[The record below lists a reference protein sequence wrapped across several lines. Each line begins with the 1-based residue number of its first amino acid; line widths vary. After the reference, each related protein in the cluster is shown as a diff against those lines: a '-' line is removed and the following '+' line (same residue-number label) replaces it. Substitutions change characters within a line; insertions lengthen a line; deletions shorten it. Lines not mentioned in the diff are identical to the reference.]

1 MYSKQ
6 LTKGC
11 SMERRKFLALSA
23 VTGLYV
29 LTGCNSSSTEVG
41 DTTERIAFYGDTL
54 ENRILEIDVQNMT
67 LRNEIPTIGETPYT
81 IGRAGNEDKL
91 YAITRGS
98 ESFDVIDMNSMEII
112 KTVAM
117 QHSPR
122 SCAFNEYNGL
132 QLISGKNKPMTSLI
146 DVKTDEIVAVVGRD
160 AEVDPLDFGGSNAT
174 GHPVWLNRDTFA
186 LLDREVRMIIL
197 YRVEGS
203 AAAWNVREISS
214 LPTPTAPHHFVGK
227 GADAMDNSI
236 RIDDVETDTFYV
248 VTEGASAAAP
258 GGSVAPQLL
267 KVQYAEGNLSLMGS
281 AALDHTLDEEGA
293 HHATSAPNG
302 NQIYMGS
309 SEGTMS
315 IINIETMNVVSTI
328 STGLG
333 CGHTTFVPQRN
344 LAVVTNHHDTF
355 ITVID
360 TATQEKIKDITVSTA
375 SINDTILQSHTS
387 FTDLNGDFFYAFA
400 SDNGKFYEVDL
411 SSLEV
416 TRTLQTGGTP
426 KQGCSLLHN
435 IQTGEYSRVP
445 NAY

>member
-1 MYSKQ
+1 
-6 LTKGC
+6 
-11 SMERRKFLALSA
+11 MERRKFLTLSG
-23 VTGLYV
+23 VTALYV
-29 LTGCNSSSTEVG
+29 LTGCNSSDNTTTAVIETPV
-41 DTTERIAFYGDTL
+41 TERLAFYGDTL
-54 ENRILEIDVQNMT
+54 HNRILEIDVQNMT

-146 DVKTDEIVAVVGRD
+146 DVKNDEIVAVVGRNTL
-160 AEVDPLDFGGSNAT
+160 VTPLDFGGSNAT
-174 GHPVWLNRDTFA
+174 GHPVWLSRDTFA
-186 LLDREVRMIIL
+186 LLDREVRKIIL
-197 YRVEGS
+197 YKVEGS
-203 AAAWNVREISS
+203 TGNWNAREISS
-214 LPTPTAPHHFVGK
+214 FPTPTAPHHFVGK

-236 RIDDVETDTFYV
+236 RIGDAETDTFYV
-248 VTEGASAAAP
+248 VTEGASEEAP

-267 KVQYAEGNLSLMGS
+267 KVKYTGASLTLMGS
-281 AALDHTLDEEGA
+281 AALEHTLDEEGA
-293 HHATSAPNG
+293 HHATSAPDG
-302 NQIYMGS
+302 RHIYMGS

-315 IINIETMNVVSTI
+315 IINIDNMQVVRRI
-328 STGLG
+328 SAGLG

-344 LAVVTNHHDTF
+344 LAIVTNHHDTF
-355 ITVID
+355 ITIID
-360 TATQEKIKDITVSTA
+360 TVTQQKITDITVSGG
-375 SINDTILQSHTS
+375 SINGTILQSHTS
-387 FTDLNGDFFYAFA
+387 FTDLSGNFFYAFA

-411 SSLEV
+411 NSLKV

-426 KQGCSLLHN
+426 KQGCTLLHTT
-435 IQTGEYSRVP
+435 QSGGYTRVP

>member
-1 MYSKQ
+1 
-6 LTKGC
+6 
-11 SMERRKFLALSA
+11 MERRKFLALSA
-23 VTGLYV
+23 VTAIYV
-29 LTGCNSSSTEVG
+29 LTGCNSSDSNTTTAV
-41 DTTERIAFYGDTL
+41 TERLAFYGDTL
-54 ENRILEIDVQNMT
+54 HNRILEIDVQNMT

-146 DVKTDEIVAVVGRD
+146 DVKNDGIVAVVGRNT
-160 AEVDPLDFGGSNAT
+160 EVSPLDFGGSNAT
-174 GHPVWLNRDTFA
+174 GHPVWLSRDTFA
-186 LLDREVRMIIL
+186 LLDREVRKIIL
-197 YRVEGS
+197 YRVDDSTGY
-203 AAAWNVREISS
+203 WNAREISS
-214 LPTPTAPHHFVGK
+214 LPTPTAAHHFVGK

-236 RIDDVETDTFYV
+236 RIGDAETDTFYV
-248 VTEGASAAAP
+248 VTEGASDAAP

-267 KVQYAEGNLSLMGS
+267 KVKYTGTSLTLMGS
-281 AALDHTLDEEGA
+281 AALEHTLDEEGA
-293 HHATSAPNG
+293 HHATFAPDG
-302 NQIYMGS
+302 RHIYMGS

-315 IINIETMNVVSTI
+315 IINIDNMQVIRRI
-328 STGLG
+328 SAGLG

-355 ITVID
+355 ITIID
-360 TATQEKIKDITVSTA
+360 TATQEKITDITVSGG
-375 SINDTILQSHTS
+375 SINGTILQSHTS
-387 FTDLNGDFFYAFA
+387 FTDLSGNFFYAFA
-400 SDNGKFYEVDL
+400 SDNGIFYEVDL

-426 KQGCSLLHN
+426 KQGCTLLYN
-435 IQTGEYSRVP
+435 TQSGEYSRVP
-445 NAY
+445 TAY